1 MAMTVVQVREEEH
14 VNSGGSGGNG
24 EMWPI
29 SGYSM
34 VIEPAN
40 PLIQQ

>member
-14 VNSGGSGGNG
+14 VDCGGSGGNG

-34 VIEPAN
+34 DIEPVN
-40 PLIQQ
+40 PLIQE